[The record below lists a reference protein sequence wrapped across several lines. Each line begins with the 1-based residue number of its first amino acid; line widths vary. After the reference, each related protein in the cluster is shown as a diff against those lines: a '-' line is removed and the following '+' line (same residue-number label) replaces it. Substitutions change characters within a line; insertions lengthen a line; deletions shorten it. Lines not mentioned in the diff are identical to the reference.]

1 MGILVSVTEVML
13 SSPLNQALNKWDK
26 MWTEVQS
33 IFGELCKDSTLGV
46 LETVMQVMRFAWGVE
61 E

>member
-1 MGILVSVTEVML
+1 
-13 SSPLNQALNKWDK
+13 

-33 IFGELCKDSTLGV
+33 IFGELCKDFNLGV
-46 LETVMQVMRFAWGVE
+46 LGKVMQVMRFAWGFE